1 MDGVVGSFKG
11 FGILAEGLENL
22 GKSIIKNNFNS
33 WVNAFE
39 LDGKGGWDWNGEA
52 YQESAWG
59 SGALG
64 MYASA
69 FVTPMAQRGATDFF
83 TQDGTGLDL
92 AENVFGVSRISRPW
106 VTP

>member
-39 LDGKGGWDWNGEA
+39 LDGKGGWDWNGE
-52 YQESAWG
+52 SLSGRVLGVVVRWG
-59 SGALG
+59 CMPVRL
-64 MYASA
+64 
-69 FVTPMAQRGATDFF
+69 
-83 TQDGTGLDL
+83 
-92 AENVFGVSRISRPW
+92 
-106 VTP
+106 